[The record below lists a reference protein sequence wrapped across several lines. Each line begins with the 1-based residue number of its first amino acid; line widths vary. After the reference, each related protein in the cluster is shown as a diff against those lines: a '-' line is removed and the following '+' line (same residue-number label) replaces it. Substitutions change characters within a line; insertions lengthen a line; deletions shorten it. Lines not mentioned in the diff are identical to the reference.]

1 MQVDH
6 LDAVTPGIAK
16 IAAKWRLQSQT
27 VLFLHLLAHLIQL
40 FLIAHDES
48 EMTNPI
54 RLDLLH
60 FENGEKLVLNQ
71 FQKSVA
77 FATIHFLQIKDVFIK
92 FYRRFDIV
100 HFDCEVIA
108 SINLHAHEC
117 IVTELQYLAN
127 MKDLTQG
134 SVTKH
139 LLQMTAFL
147 AISMLVQTLY
157 LLADLYWVG
166 HLGKEAIAAVGVA
179 GNFTMIVLALM
190 QMLGV
195 GTTTLISQA
204 AGRKD
209 QPQAELAFNQSFVMS
224 LIVAAALGIFSFLLR
239 DFYCESLSADAATA
253 SLAKSYLLWFI
264 PGLLL
269 QFPLVALGSAL
280 RATGIIKPTVG
291 FQVLSV
297 VLNMILA
304 PLLIFGIGPWPR
316 LGVTGAALATFIS
329 ILVADVLM
337 ILYFERSYHYLRFR
351 FTQSRPQTRIWN
363 SLLRIGL
370 PAGAEFILISVYIII
385 VYSII
390 RDFGA
395 AAQAGF
401 GVGARVMQALFL
413 PVVALSFAVA
423 PVVGQNFGG
432 RRGDRVRR
440 SIYSAIGI
448 GSVMMLLLTIIAQ
461 FSSAAMIRAFSKDP
475 AVIAFGSDYLRIV
488 SVNFVFAGIAF
499 TTSSA
504 FQGIGN
510 TLPPLISSMTR
521 LVLFALPAT
530 LLSFHPGFQIRHVWY
545 LSVGSIIFQACCNLL
560 LLRRELQR
568 KLVFPQNFPEGI
580 AEPGGAVAS

>member
-1 MQVDH
+1 
-6 LDAVTPGIAK
+6 
-16 IAAKWRLQSQT
+16 
-27 VLFLHLLAHLIQL
+27 
-40 FLIAHDES
+40 
-48 EMTNPI
+48 
-54 RLDLLH
+54 
-60 FENGEKLVLNQ
+60 
-71 FQKSVA
+71 
-77 FATIHFLQIKDVFIK
+77 
-92 FYRRFDIV
+92 
-100 HFDCEVIA
+100 
-108 SINLHAHEC
+108 
-117 IVTELQYLAN
+117 

-179 GNFTMIVLALM
+179 GNFTMIVLALT

-224 LIVAAALGIFSFLLR
+224 LIVAVALGIFSFLLR
-239 DFYCESLSADAATA
+239 DFYCESLSADATTA

-329 ILVADVLM
+329 ILVADFLL
-337 ILYFERSYHYLRFR
+337 IIYFERSYHYLRFR
-351 FTQSRPQTRIWN
+351 FAQFRPQTRIWN

-370 PAGAEFILISVYIII
+370 PAGAEFILISVYIMI
-385 VYSII
+385 VYGII
-390 RDFGA
+390 RGFGA

-401 GVGARVMQALFL
+401 GIGARVMQALFL

-432 RRGDRVRR
+432 RRGDRVRQAF
-440 SIYSAIGI
+440 YSALTITSGLMI
-448 GSVMMLLLTIIAQ
+448 LLTILAH
-461 FSSAAMIRAFSKDP
+461 FAGGVFIRGFTNDP
-475 AVIAFGSDYLRIV
+475 TVIAFGGDYLQII
-488 SVNFVFAGIAF
+488 SLNFLAMGVVF
-499 TTSSA
+499 TSSSV

-510 TLPPLISSMTR
+510 TWPPLISSATR
-521 LVLFALPAT
+521 LFLFALPAAY
-530 LLSFHPGFQIRHVWY
+530 LSQLPGFYIKQVWY
-545 LSVGSIIFQACCNLL
+545 LSVVSILFQAIVNFLL
-560 LLRRELQR
+560 LQRELRR
-568 KLVFPQNFPEGI
+568 KLVFPQTNE
-580 AEPGGAVAS
+580 VAPVSGSATTA